1 LSGAPDDPVR
11 LAWVPCPDAAT
22 AESIGRAAVEAR
34 LAACANILPGMVSI
48 YRWDGGIQTE
58 PEVLLTMKTVAS
70 RIAALTELVTESHPY
85 ELPAIV
91 FLPVGEG
98 LPAFLEWVAR
108 EASNAP

>member
-1 LSGAPDDPVR
+1 MSGPAADPVR
-11 LAWVPCPDAAT
+11 LAWIPCPDAAT
-22 AESIGRAAVEAR
+22 AVTIGRAAVEAR

-70 RIAALTELVTESHPY
+70 RIAALTELVKEMHPY
-85 ELPAIV
+85 ELPAIA

-98 LPAFLEWVAR
+98 LPGFLEWVAR
-108 EASNAP
+108 ETSSAS